1 MALNEAI
8 DPMGLGGVGGG
19 FFGGDV
25 AGSGGSTLTGL
36 GIKDGVE
43 TTPKEEQEYWDSIRS
58 VVENTPT
65 QPLSFWAANFNF
77 HQIGKS
83 RLAAKG
89 LKANPKGLFSK
100 KDVLAFFEDEDEAG
114 KNLINTLTEIMDDE
128 DAKNLTPEQKG
139 IVIDSFVTALAK
151 GWSGITWGLFGAVK
165 VDDKINKSLEKAI
178 EGPKGYKATHN
189 IPSFHLT
196 PQEEWGVVYDD
207 EDPEEAKSL
216 KAFNVYKG
224 YREDEKDVEDED
236 TNAKINNY
244 LGKKTDIQD
253 VMDTVAANQNKGKL
267 FGNTQNVGYKGP
279 VKGITT
285 PLGQG
290 QTFTQVQANVPT
302 SQWSAAQHAQVG
314 PFAGMLGLKGQ
325 GLNPSSLEPVADVSF
340 NPSTSWGNFNTN
352 TGLHGTAG
360 YNTQTGAYGNI
371 GATTTGNLFGG
382 TFGANIGY
390 NTNTGPTAG
399 LNFNYSW

>member
-1 MALNEAI
+1 MALNEAM

-36 GIKDGVE
+36 GVKDGVE
-43 TTPKEEQEYWDSIRS
+43 TTPKQEQDYWDSIRS

-89 LKANPKGLFSK
+89 LKTNPLGVFNK
-100 KDVLAFFEDEDEAG
+100 KDVLAFFKDEDQAG
-114 KNLINTLTEIMDDE
+114 KNLINILTEIMDDE

-151 GWSGITWGLFGAVK
+151 EWSGITWGWPLNIK
-165 VDDKINKSLEKAI
+165 IDDKINNSLKKAI

-189 IPSFHLT
+189 IPSLHLT

-207 EDPEEAKSL
+207 EDPESPKAL
-216 KAFNVYKG
+216 KAFNVYEG

-244 LGKKTDIQD
+244 LGKKTDIG
-253 VMDTVAANQNKGKL
+253 TVIDARQNKGR
-267 FGNTQNVGYKGP
+267 FSGNIHNVGYKGP

-290 QTFTQVQANVPT
+290 QTFTQVQANIPT
-302 SQWSAAQHAQVG
+302 SNWSAAQHAKAG
-314 PFAGMLGLKGQ
+314 PFAGMIGVKGQ
-325 GLNPSSLEPVADVSF
+325 GLNPSSLAPVADVSF

-352 TGLHGTAG
+352 AGLHGTAG
-360 YNTQTGAYGNI
+360 YNSQTGAYGNI
-371 GATTTGNLFGG
+371 GATATGNLFGG
-382 TFGANIGY
+382 TYGAKIGY
-390 NTNTGPTAG
+390 DTNTGPTAA
-399 LNFNYSW
+399 LNLNYNW